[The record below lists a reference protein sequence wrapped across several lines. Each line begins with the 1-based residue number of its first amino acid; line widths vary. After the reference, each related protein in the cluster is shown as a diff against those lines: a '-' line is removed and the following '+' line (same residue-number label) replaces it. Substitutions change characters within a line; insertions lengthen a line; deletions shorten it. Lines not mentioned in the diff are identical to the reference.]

1 MPRNDGVVYGAG
13 GAVRAIQEIVEPQPE
28 KPKKQKKKTQML
40 EERLHDDLPS
50 DDESGD
56 EE

>member
-1 MPRNDGVVYGAG
+1 MKRQCYIPCPWYT
-13 GAVRAIQEIVEPQPE
+13 
-28 KPKKQKKKTQML
+28 KKQKKKTQML